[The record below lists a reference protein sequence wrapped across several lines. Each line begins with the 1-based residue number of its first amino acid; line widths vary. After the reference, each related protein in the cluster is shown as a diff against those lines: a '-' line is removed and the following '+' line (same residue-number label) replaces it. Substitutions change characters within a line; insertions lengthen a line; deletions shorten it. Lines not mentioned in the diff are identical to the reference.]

1 MGSRRKARE
10 AALQVLYGLE
20 FWKPEEADLLVDLYW
35 GCFANGD
42 EGRDFTSTLVRGV
55 VDQRARI
62 DAIIQEASTN
72 WKLERMA
79 LVDRNILR
87 IATLELQF
95 MTDIP
100 KKVSL
105 NEAIEIAKRYGSED
119 SSSFING
126 ILDRISNGV
135 AKQ

>member
-20 FWKPEEADLLVDLYW
+20 FSPLADAEILLELYW
-35 GCFANGD
+35 SCFATGD
-42 EGRDFTSTLVRGV
+42 EGRDFAAELVRGV
-55 VDQRARI
+55 VRHKGDI
-62 DAIIQEASTN
+62 DGIIQEASTN

-87 IATLELQF
+87 MATLELRF
-95 MTDIP
+95 LEDIP

-105 NEAIEIAKRYGSED
+105 NEAIEIAKRFGSED

-126 ILDRISNGV
+126 ILDRISGGV
-135 AKQ
+135 RKP

>member
-20 FWKPEEADLLVDLYW
+20 FSDLGDADTLLELYW
-35 GCFANGD
+35 MCFATGD
-42 EGRDFTSTLVRGV
+42 EGRDFAVELVRGV
-55 VDQRARI
+55 VANRAAI
-62 DAIIQEASTN
+62 DGIIQDASTN

-87 IATLELQF
+87 IATLELRF
-95 MTDIP
+95 MEDIP

-105 NEAIEIAKRYGSED
+105 NEAIEIAKRFGSED

-126 ILDRISNGV
+126 ILDRVSGGV
-135 AKQ
+135 RKP